1 MTLSITRRNQANAQ
15 HSTGPKSEDGKA
27 RSSQNARAHGAT
39 AAPSPSHVAAWLR
52 VILNKDTLEEHDLK
66 PITRVGR
73 CALELAT
80 AEARLAITEQA
91 RRDRGE
97 EDWQAKT
104 LGSLVRELSKNLS
117 IICDGPPT
125 GRGRKILSPEER
137 QLEVFN
143 AAERLKLAVDT
154 VEADKHRLTWRYHR
168 EAHATRRRALNAWGS
183 ALKEDYD
190 SRQRRTG
197 EAEIP
202 KRTQTHA

>member
-104 LGSLVRELSKNLS
+104 LTSLVREISKSLS
-117 IICDGPPT
+117 IIYDDPPT
-125 GRGRKILSPEER
+125 GRGRKNRSPEEAL
-137 QLEVFN
+137 LEGLN
-143 AAERLKLAVDT
+143 ALERLKLAVDT
-154 VEADKHRLTWRYHR
+154 VEADKHRLTWRYQG
-168 EAHATRRRALNAWGS
+168 EAQAARRRALNAWGS
-183 ALKEDYD
+183 ALKEDYE
-190 SRQRRTG
+190 SRQRPLC

>member
-15 HSTGPKSEDGKA
+15 HSTGPKSQDGKA

-66 PITRVGR
+66 PITHVGR

-91 RRDRGE
+91 RRDRRE

-104 LGSLVRELSKNLS
+104 LSSLVQEISKSLS
-117 IICDGPPT
+117 IIYDDPPT
-125 GRGRKILSPEER
+125 GRGQTFRSPEEVL
-137 QLEVFN
+137 LEGLN
-143 AAERLKLAVDT
+143 AVERLTQALET